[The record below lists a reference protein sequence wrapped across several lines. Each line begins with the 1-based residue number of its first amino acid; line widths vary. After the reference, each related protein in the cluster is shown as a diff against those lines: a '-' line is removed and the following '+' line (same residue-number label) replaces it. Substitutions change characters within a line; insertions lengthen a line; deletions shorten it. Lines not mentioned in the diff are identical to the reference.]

1 MQTVK
6 RSFELQPATRKSVP
20 VWFGVFG
27 VAGSGKTRSALRVA
41 TGIQRITGGKIAV
54 IDSEAGRALHY
65 APTVQ
70 GKAEQGKYTFEHCPF
85 AAPFGP
91 LDYLAAVEHCVAQGA
106 KIIVIDSM
114 SHEHEGPGGLLEMH
128 DTETKRLAAL
138 WRTSESAAQMAG
150 WIEPKRQR
158 QRAINSMLQL
168 GAHLIF
174 CFRAQEKTKP
184 PPKGERDVIKLGFM
198 PIAGPAWVYEMT
210 ACCMLYP
217 GAGGVPTWASREIGE
232 HMMIKRPDYLSEVI
246 GIEGPLSEAHGE
258 ALAKWAAGGA
268 ATAGATLKDPDVA
281 EMRAA
286 FDAARTPQQI
296 EAVATEWGPRFP
308 KEDRKRRPAFVRA
321 YTDAKARAEGATSAP
336 PKPPSNPG
344 ERPPTVPPP
353 HPEDFDRSA

>member
-6 RSFELQPATRKSVP
+6 RSFELLPATRKSVP

-41 TGIQRITGGKIAV
+41 TGIQRVTGGKIAV
-54 IDSEAGRALHY
+54 IDTEAGRALHY
-65 APTVQ
+65 APTAQ
-70 GKAEQGKYTFEHCPF
+70 GRSEPGKYTFDHCPF

-91 LDYLAAVEHCVAQGA
+91 LDYLAAVEHCVSQGA

-128 DTETKRLAAL
+128 DVETKRLAAL

-150 WIEPKRQR
+150 WIEPKKQR

-168 GAHLIF
+168 GVHLIF

-217 GAGGVPTWASREIGE
+217 GAGGVPTWTSREIGE
-232 HMMIKRPDYLSEVI
+232 HMMIKRPDYLSEII

-268 ATAGATLKDPDVA
+268 PDPVA

-286 FDAARTPQQI
+286 LSRVRTP
-296 EAVATEWGPRFP
+296 EDLALAGATWGERFP
-308 KEDRKRRPAFVRA
+308 KEHPQRRAFLAA
-321 YTDAKARAEGATSAP
+321 YKAAEERTR
-336 PKPPSNPG
+336 
-344 ERPPTVPPP
+344 RPPTTPPSGP
-353 HPEDFDRSA
+353 GSEAPPEMREPGVD